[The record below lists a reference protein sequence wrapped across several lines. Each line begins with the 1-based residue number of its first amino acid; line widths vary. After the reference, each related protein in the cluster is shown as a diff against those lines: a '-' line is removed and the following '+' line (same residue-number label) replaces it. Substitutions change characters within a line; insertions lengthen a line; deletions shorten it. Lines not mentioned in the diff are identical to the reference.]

1 MTCGNLPLA
10 FISIASS
17 NPYDVANFLRDLAST
32 IETQATLNGELL
44 TQFYRGSSESGCG
57 GTAKIKWSRTAKDET
72 EFVQFKAQ
80 GKPKPYGEI
89 RKVGDMTFS
98 SEEIATIPGK

>member
-1 MTCGNLPLA
+1 MTCGNLPLS

-32 IETQATLNGELL
+32 IETQAEKGELL

-57 GTAKIKWSRTAKDET
+57 GTAKIKWSRTAEDERQ
-72 EFVQFKAQ
+72 FVQFKAP
-80 GKPKPYGEI
+80 GEPKPYGDI

>member
-1 MTCGNLPLA
+1 MASSNLPLS

-32 IETQATLNGELL
+32 IETQAGKGELL

-57 GTAKIKWSRTAKDET
+57 GTAKIKWSRSAKDESQ
-72 EFVQFKAQ
+72 FVQFKAL
-80 GKPKPYGEI
+80 GEPKPYGDVRE
-89 RKVGDMTFS
+89 VCGMTFS
-98 SEEIATIPGK
+98 TEEIATIPGK